1 VGLRTRSLT
10 ARMFVDTTTALRVDE
25 AEAAL
30 TRSVVE
36 AVIASGRAPGA
47 FLRTLGSGVAAY
59 LRPGSPMNKV
69 IGVGFDGPIDEDALA
84 DIEQEHRLR
93 GEPVRVELSTL
104 ARPESAARLS
114 ARGYRL
120 LGFENVLVR
129 SLATAPTPPVAEVR
143 VERVSAGTVNAW
155 RKVTVV
161 AVASSDE
168 TGVPVDQLSL
178 AEIAAAIEDM
188 LEARDFERYL
198 AFLNGELAGTA
209 SLRMHG
215 AVAQLTGSATLPA
228 QRRRGVQA
236 ALIAARLEEARARGA
251 DLAVIM
257 TAPGSQSQANVMK
270 HGFALAY
277 ARAILVSPAT

>member
-1 VGLRTRSLT
+1 
-10 ARMFVDTTTALRVDE
+10 MFVNTTTAFRIE
-25 AEAAL
+25 HAEIAL

-36 AVIASGRAPGA
+36 SVIASGRAPSA
-47 FLRTLGSGVAAY
+47 FVRTLGSGVAAF

-69 IGVGFDGPIDEDALA
+69 TGVGFDGPIDDAALA
-84 DIEQEHRLR
+84 DVERKLRSR

-104 ARPESAARLS
+104 AAPESGAWLT

-129 SLATAPTPPVAEVR
+129 PLATAPTAPVAEIR
-143 VERVSAGTVNAW
+143 IERVGAGTVNVW
-155 RKVTVV
+155 RKASLV
-161 AVASSDE
+161 AAASSDE
-168 TGVPVDQLSL
+168 TGVPADQLSL
-178 AEIAAAIEDM
+178 ADLAAAIDDM
-188 LEARDFERYL
+188 LDAREFDRYL
-198 AFLNGELAGTA
+198 AFLNGELAGAA

-228 QRRRGVQA
+228 QRRRGVQSA
-236 ALIAARLEEARARGA
+236 MIATRLEEARARGA
-251 DLAVIM
+251 ELAVIM

-277 ARAILVSPAT
+277 SRAILVLPA